1 MAAGWGWSYAHHTQK
16 PWSYTHPLTRGPR
29 LSWEAWG
36 SILTV
41 TLKEKQMNRR
51 LCTSAPRAPCPRT
64 GTPRDKVSYLFS
76 FLSRGASWAWG
87 SGASRKT
94 LEGGE

>member
-41 TLKEKQMNRR
+41 TLKEKQMKKALHLSTQSPVPQNRDTKR
-51 LCTSAPRAPCPRT
+51 QGLLPFLLSFQRGQLGLGARGFQEDPRR
-64 GTPRDKVSYLFS
+64 R
-76 FLSRGASWAWG
+76 
-87 SGASRKT
+87 
-94 LEGGE
+94 